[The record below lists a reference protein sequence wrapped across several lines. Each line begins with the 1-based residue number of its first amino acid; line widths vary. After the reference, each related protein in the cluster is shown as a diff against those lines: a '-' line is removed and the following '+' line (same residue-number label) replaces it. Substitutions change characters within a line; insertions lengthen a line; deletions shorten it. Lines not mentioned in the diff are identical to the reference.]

1 MCGVA
6 GYVGRTRD
14 GLLDAMLARVRSRGP
29 DEQRTKVAGPIH
41 LAFARLA
48 IIDLTAT
55 GSQPMVSA
63 DGRYITMMNGE
74 IYNHRE
80 LRERL
85 VTAGYRFSGTS
96 DAEVIPHGFSEWGPE
111 LFARLRG
118 MFAIVICD
126 TVANEVWLA
135 RDHFGI
141 KPMYFASVG
150 GEFVFSSSARAV
162 TLHPSVGCELR
173 ESAIGEFLR
182 FRYVASG
189 HSMFA
194 HVETLAPGTYVH
206 WSNGRFTATRFWRPA
221 QYAAGDQ
228 VDSTDWVRMFEDALS
243 ASVNAQLMS
252 DVPLGVLLSGG
263 IDSGAVLHHA
273 ARRDSEGLL
282 AFTYQMPAQHD
293 ETRDARAISEESS
306 VCHRVVGASREL
318 FADSFIR
325 ALRAMDTPVGD
336 AVIVPTFHL
345 LEAVSHERKVVLT
358 GEGADELLGGYAHI
372 GPLLKLGQ
380 AATLGMPLGVAASLV
395 GLMPRRLLDLF
406 FPYES
411 ALGRGGKRKLQSLV
425 QSANNPALAL
435 DVATSVIS
443 RDELPSIANLPPH
456 SDGFAIESL
465 TMPALID
472 WGYSAWLPNQI
483 LNKMDQ
489 LSMAHGVEARV
500 PYVDP
505 VVYDAVRMMP
515 REMLVNSRENKVVLR
530 ESLRRSSCA
539 WAERPKRAFFVP
551 NDAEHARDLSGAA
564 RDWLGE
570 GMCSKHGVLKPASAR
585 EKVAEMQQGDFLAA
599 KQVATMCALHMWLD
613 QDFAA

>member
-1 MCGVA
+1 MEMV
-6 GYVGRTRD
+6 
-14 GLLDAMLARVRSRGP
+14 
-29 DEQRTKVAGPIH
+29 GPIH

-55 GSQPMVSA
+55 GSQPMVST
-63 DGRYITMMNGE
+63 DGRYITMLNGE

-80 LRERL
+80 LRQQL
-85 VTAGYRFSGTS
+85 STAGYRFSGTS
-96 DAEVIPHGFSEWGPE
+96 DAEVIPHGFSEWGPA

-118 MFAIVICD
+118 MFAVVVCD
-126 TVANEVWLA
+126 TVANEVWLS

-150 GEFVFSSSARAV
+150 EEFVFSSSARAV
-162 TLHPSVGCELR
+162 TLHPSVGCDLR
-173 ESAIGEFLR
+173 DSAIGEFLR

-189 HSMFA
+189 DSMFA
-194 HVETLAPGTYVH
+194 RVETLAPGTHVH
-206 WSNGRFTATRFWRPA
+206 WSNGRLTTTRFWRPA
-221 QYAAGDQ
+221 EYAAGEQ
-228 VDSTDWVRMFEDALS
+228 VDSSDWVQRFDDALS

-273 ARRDSEGLL
+273 ARCGNEGLL
-282 AFTYQMPAQHD
+282 AFTYQMPAHHD
-293 ETRDARAISEESS
+293 ETRDARAIADESS
-306 VCHRVVGASREL
+306 VCHRVVGASREP
-318 FADSFIR
+318 FADSFMK

-336 AVIVPTFHL
+336 AIIVPTFHL

-358 GEGADELLGGYAHI
+358 GEGADELLGGYAHV
-372 GPLLKLGQ
+372 GPLLKLGR
-380 AATLGMPLGVAASLV
+380 AARLGMPLGVAASLV
-395 GLMPRRLLDLF
+395 GLMPRPLLDLF
-406 FPYES
+406 FPYET

-425 QSANNPALAL
+425 QSASTPSLAL
-435 DVATSVIS
+435 DAATSVIS
-443 RDELPSIANLPPH
+443 RDELPSIANLAPN
-456 SDGFAIESL
+456 SDGFSIMSL

-505 VVYDAVRMMP
+505 VVYDVVRMMP
-515 REMLVNSRENKVVLR
+515 RELLVNSRENKVVLR
-530 ESLRRSSCA
+530 ESLRRASCA

-551 NDAEHARDLSGAA
+551 NDAEHARNLSSAA

-570 GMCSKHGVLKPASAR
+570 EMCSKHGVLKSAAVR
-585 EKVAEMQQGDFLAA
+585 DKVAEMQQGDFLAA